1 MIPFHENF
9 NRKLEKIS
17 EFLSEALGE
26 CCKNY
31 GKISEFEEFLSSH
44 PSLLKQTLQ
53 NLCNKILSSI
63 LHSTKINY
71 SIDLNNKENERNA
84 SIDIFDF
91 NLSLDIEKSKK
102 NSLDNQDKPDFNL
115 LKMFVKQYKHNRE
128 REFEDLNWKVEN
140 YKNFMDDKTQR
151 IFEMVH
157 LPPQKENSFNFQN
170 IKQET
175 KGDLY
180 NKIKNKFENEKQ
192 DLLSQINSLKKQIVK
207 KDAEI
212 SVKDRVLKQKDEAI
226 LLKSLANNY
235 KEREIFSMSKKIGEK
250 DLLLLLQSKSH
261 HQPSKSFSN
270 NLY

>member
-53 NLCNKILSSI
+53 NLCKKIVSSI
-63 LHSTKINY
+63 LHSPKIDY
-71 SIDLNNKENERNA
+71 SMDLNNKENERN
-84 SIDIFDF
+84 SNTDFYDF
-91 NLSLDIEKSKK
+91 NISLDIEKHTK
-102 NSLDNQDKPDFNL
+102 NSIDKPDFNL
-115 LKMFVKQYKHNRE
+115 VKMFVKQYKRNKE
-128 REFEDLNWKVEN
+128 REFDDLNWKVEN
-140 YKNFMDDKTQR
+140 CKNFMDEKTQR
-151 IFEMVH
+151 IFEMIH
-157 LPPQKENSFNFQN
+157 LPPQKENSSN
-170 IKQET
+170 IQEKSQEM
-175 KGDLY
+175 KGNSFD
-180 NKIKNKFENEKQ
+180 KIKNKFENEKKELQ
-192 DLLSQINSLKKQIVK
+192 LQINSLKKQIVK
-207 KDAEI
+207 KDAEL
-212 SVKDRVLKQKDEAI
+212 STKDRILKEKDEAI